1 MDGKGHLINLIP
13 PHLQRGKPRPTNEK
27 PLAQGHILLCR
38 KSGKEPGYNS
48 GFLTSCPQQPF
59 KSRLDSD

>member
-13 PHLQRGKPRPTNEK
+13 PHLQRGKSRPTNEK
-27 PLAQGHILLCR
+27 PLAQGHMLLCR
-38 KSGKEPGYNS
+38 EPVKEPGYNS
-48 GFLTSCPQQPF
+48 GILTSRPQQPF